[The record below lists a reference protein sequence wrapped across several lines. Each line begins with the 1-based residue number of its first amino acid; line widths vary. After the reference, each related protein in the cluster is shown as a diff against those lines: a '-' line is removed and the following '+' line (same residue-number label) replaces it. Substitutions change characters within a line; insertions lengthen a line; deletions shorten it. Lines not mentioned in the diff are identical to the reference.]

1 VGLRWGIRRRDYTP
15 PVRFAVETHGCR
27 LNQAETDALVEQLRG
42 RGHEQVVVQ
51 HAQLFVLNGCAI
63 THAADADARAAIRR
77 ARRCNPDARV
87 VVTGCQANAD
97 PERLAAMPELDA
109 VIGNI
114 EKRGPELLEMLERI
128 AVRGGE
134 AAHNKLIAVERLTRR
149 VRPEPWIMPPAA
161 QPRRTRPLL
170 KIQDGCDHQ
179 CSFCIVPSVRGRSRS
194 ASFEQVSTQLGALV
208 DAGAPEVVLTGA
220 HLGSW
225 GRELVGA
232 TPNGLAGLCAALLSQ
247 HARARLRLGSV
258 DPHEVDDE
266 LCSLLA
272 KGVDEHG
279 AGLCQHI
286 HLPVQSGDDGVL
298 RTMRRGHRADDLA
311 RLLARLLGEAP
322 EIGVGTDV
330 IVGFPGESEAAFERS
345 LALFEGGAIP
355 FAHVFTWSPRR
366 ATAAAELPDRV
377 PPDQAARRSAALRR
391 AVARGYREFVAR
403 ALDRERSAV
412 VLRRRTPSGMLIALT
427 DNFLRVRVDGPD
439 SVLGRRVR
447 VRVLESSP
455 GEASSGA
462 DRPDSRLEAGCLV
475 G

>member
-1 VGLRWGIRRRDYTP
+1 M
-15 PVRFAVETHGCR
+15 RFAVETHGCR

-42 RGHEQVVVQ
+42 RGHEQVAVE

-77 ARRCNPDARV
+77 ARRRNPDARV

-109 VIGNI
+109 VVGNV
-114 EKRGPELLEMLERI
+114 EKRGPELVGLLERI
-128 AVRGGE
+128 AVTGGE
-134 AAHNKLIAVERLTRR
+134 GPRNDKLVAVERLTRR
-149 VRPEPWIMPPAA
+149 VRPEPWTMSPAVV
-161 QPRRTRPLL
+161 PRRTRPLL

-194 ASFEQVSTQLGALV
+194 ASFEQVSAQLGALV
-208 DAGAPEVVLTGA
+208 DAGAPEVVLTGV

-225 GRELVGA
+225 GRDLIGRD
-232 TPNGLAGLCAALLSQ
+232 GLAGLCSALLNEHS
-247 HARARLRLGSV
+247 RARLRLGSV

-272 KGVDEHG
+272 QGVDEHG

-298 RTMRRGHRADDLA
+298 RAMRRGHRAHDLSC
-311 RLLARLLGEAP
+311 LLARLRTLAP
-322 EIGVGTDV
+322 ELAVGTDV

-366 ATAAAELPDRV
+366 GTAAAELRDRV
-377 PPDQAARRSAALRR
+377 APDCAARRSAVLRR
-391 AVARGYREFVAR
+391 AVARGYDEFVR
-403 ALDRERSAV
+403 KALDRERSAV
-412 VLRRRTPSGMLIALT
+412 VLRRRSPNGMLIALT

-447 VRVLESSP
+447 VRVLQTSP
-455 GEASSGA
+455 GEGA